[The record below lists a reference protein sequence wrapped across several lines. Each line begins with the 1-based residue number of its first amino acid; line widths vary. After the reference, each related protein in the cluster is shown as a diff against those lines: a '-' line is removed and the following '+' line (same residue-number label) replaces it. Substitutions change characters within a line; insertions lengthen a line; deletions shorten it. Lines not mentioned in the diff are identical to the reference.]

1 MFNFKTISVG
11 KQGKNWGKTEDN
23 KYSYTGK
30 LLDMSK
36 PLKMNAYCFHIGDS
50 KVVSGEDVAG
60 QHQMVVC
67 RKPRKVNE

>member
-1 MFNFKTISVG
+1 MFHFKTISVG
-11 KQGKNWGKTEDN
+11 KNWGKTQDN
-23 KYSYTGK
+23 KCSYWQITRYEQT
-30 LLDMSK
+30 
-36 PLKMNAYCFHIGDS
+36 LKMNAYCFHIGDS